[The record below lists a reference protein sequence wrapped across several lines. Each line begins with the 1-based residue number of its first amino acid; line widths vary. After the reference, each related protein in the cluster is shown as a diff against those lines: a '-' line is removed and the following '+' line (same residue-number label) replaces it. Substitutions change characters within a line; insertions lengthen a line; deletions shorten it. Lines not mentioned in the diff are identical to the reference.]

1 MSKMAEMD
9 MMVQE
14 VVEAVRANNGS
25 VLVECQKVA
34 KEWALSVEEFGMVFD
49 TAMTRVYPPTV

>member
-14 VVEAVRANNGS
+14 VVKMANDTGCS
-25 VLVECQKVA
+25 VLGATAKVA
-34 KEWALSVEEFGMVFD
+34 KEWGLNVEELGMVFD
-49 TAMTRVYPPTV
+49 EAVIIVYPPTV

>member
-14 VVEAVRANNGS
+14 VVEAVKANNGS

-34 KEWALSVEEFGMVFD
+34 KEWALSVE
-49 TAMTRVYPPTV
+49 